1 MNENFHY
8 YTINLCKRAH
18 VWYKKALQEKGILFK
33 KDQYT
38 LLPKRY
44 YSLVEKLS
52 QEKIYDFCFIGCF
65 LVKDQEYKNRKWIID
80 FIKNRFNDSS
90 YLQFTDENTKK
101 TLDSFGSFD
110 FSKSKNGFLPRIN
123 PETDFLDIDYYI
135 TLCLSKFSLC
145 PAGDQHWSM
154 RFFESLMCKTIPIVQ
169 RKDETFR
176 TKEESILDYKF
187 YYSDE
192 ENIIYREDWV
202 NHNYELFLKYH
213 TLEFYQSHIYKNIQ
227 GWFSFPKLYTQM
239 VERFNDAKFIEVGS
253 WLGKSAS
260 YMGVEIFNSQ
270 KNIKFYCVDTW
281 LGSPEHHKMGLCDGR
296 DLYAEFLRN
305 IEPIKSSIIPYKMT
319 SVEASK
325 LFEDES
331 IDFIF
336 IDACHDYES
345 VKSDL
350 HSWFPKVKN
359 GGVIAGHDYYEN
371 KWLGVKKAVDEFFI
385 DKTNFSVSE
394 MCWIYQK

>member
-1 MNENFHY
+1 MEQYHY
-8 YTINLCKRAH
+8 HPINKCKRAQS
-18 VWYKKALQEKGILFK
+18 WYQEALQEKDILFK
-33 KDQYT
+33 KDRYT

-44 YSLVEKLS
+44 YSLVETLNHFK
-52 QEKIYDFCFIGCF
+52 KYDFCFIGC
-65 LVKDQEYKNRKWIID
+65 LSANDQIQYKNRKWIID
-80 FIKNRFNDSS
+80 FIKKNFNESS
-90 YLQFTDENTKK
+90 YLQFTDEDTKK
-101 TLDSFGSFD
+101 NLDSFGDFD
-110 FSKSKNGFLPRIN
+110 FSKTKNGFLPRIN
-123 PETDFLDIDYYI
+123 PQTGLLDIDYYTI
-135 TLCLSKFSLC
+135 LCSSKFSLC
-145 PAGDQHWSM
+145 PAGNQHWSM

-176 TKEESILDYKF
+176 TKEESFLDYKF

-202 NHNYELFLKYH
+202 NYNYELFLKYH
-213 TLEFYQSHIYKNIQ
+213 TLEFCKPHIYKNIQ

-239 VERFNDAKFIEVGS
+239 VERFDNAVFVEVGS

-260 YMGVEIFNSQ
+260 YMGVEILNSQ

-281 LGSPEHHKMGLCDGR
+281 LGSPEHHKMGLCENR
-296 DLYAEFLRN
+296 DLYLEFLQN
-305 IEPIKSSIIPYKMT
+305 IEPIKSSIIPYRMT
-319 SVEASK
+319 SAEASK
-325 LFEDES
+325 LFEDQS

-345 VKSDL
+345 VKLDL
-350 HSWFPKVKN
+350 NSWFPKLKK
-359 GGVIAGHDYYEN
+359 GSVIAGHDYHEN
-371 KWLGVKKAVDEFFI
+371 KWHGVKKAVDEFFI